1 MVQAYGKGPENLSV
15 DILKKQTIG
24 FSIPNWCNEMVT
36 KMDEA
41 KVYINP
47 SKLLTDKKYK
57 LPVYSPL
64 RKNNDSQFSHG
75 NIIHKLL
82 EILPDVEQEKRLK
95 RSR

>member
-1 MVQAYGKGPENLSV
+1 MSGNSSKVNENCWYRIASKAFEGMSTFETEAAFGMVQAYGKGPENLSV

-57 LPVYSPL
+57 LPV
-64 RKNNDSQFSHG
+64 
-75 NIIHKLL
+75 IHH
-82 EILPDVEQEKRLK
+82 
-95 RSR
+95 